1 MPQTSSL
8 AARTTATRTDAA
20 RPGLRGV
27 LRACLAGFAAL
38 WSSAAFAAEPESC
51 PRLIS
56 WGTPRIQY
64 ASAQAEQVRLDF
76 VGHASFVIET
86 AGGVRVATDYNDYV
100 KAPPPL
106 DAITMNKAHSTHFT
120 NYPDPSIKQV
130 LRGWN
135 PDGGDVTH
143 DVRVGDMRI
152 RNVQTNIRDWSR
164 GTDYLGNSIFV
175 FESGQI
181 CIAHLGHLHHELTP
195 EHIRQLGQID
205 VLLVPVDG
213 SYTLDIDGMM
223 NVIDKIGPRVIVP
236 MHYFNRSTLESF
248 LGRVSARWD
257 VERRDQPS
265 LLLVRDALPVK
276 TKVIV
281 LPGR

>member
-1 MPQTSSL
+1 MMQARLAPFLGSAAGRGPAASRWRGVVSSAL
-8 AARTTATRTDAA
+8 AAF
-20 RPGLRGV
+20 
-27 LRACLAGFAAL
+27 ACLTSTLAL
-38 WSSAAFAAEPESC
+38 AAEPESC

-56 WGTPRIQY
+56 QGAPRVHF
-64 ASAQAEQVRLDF
+64 AAAQSEEVRLDF
-76 VGHASFVIET
+76 VGHATFVIET

-100 KAPPPL
+100 RPSLPL
-106 DAITMNKAHSTHFT
+106 TAITMNKAHSTHYT
-120 NYPDPSIKQV
+120 NFPDPSIRHV

-135 PDGGDVTH
+135 EQGGEIAH
-143 DVRVGDMRI
+143 DVRIDDMRI

-195 EHIRQLGQID
+195 EHVRQLGQID

-213 SYTLDIDGMM
+213 SYTLDMDGMM
-223 NVIDKIGPRVIVP
+223 SVIDKIGPRIIVP
-236 MHYFNRSTLESF
+236 MHFFNQSTLGAF
-248 LGRVSARWD
+248 LGRVGTRWE

-265 LLLVRDALPVK
+265 LLLVRDKLPVK
-276 TKVIV
+276 TRVVV